1 MVTVSFLV
9 VAAVTALALRTF
21 LLQRLDQQ
29 LAAAGDRFSLSL
41 EHPDDHDADNS
52 DQLSATQGQAVGTLG
67 ARMLNGTATAIAVI
81 GHDEPAITGAD
92 RKIVAALQPNNDPR
106 TIHLPGLGEYRVIA
120 SAGDDGDV
128 LVTGLPEHPVDET
141 ITRLLLIEAA
151 VFGACLLLTAVA
163 SSYGVRWS
171 LRPLHRVATTALDVS
186 NRPLS
191 TGTVSLPERVAV
203 PAPHTEAG
211 QVADAFN
218 HMLNHVEAA
227 LSDRHASEDRLR
239 RFVADASH
247 ELRTPVAVIRAHAE
261 LAQRTADETVP
272 DEILDAL
279 TRITSEADRMGH
291 LVDDLLLLARLD
303 SGRPLERSSVDITR
317 LTLEAVAD
325 ARLVGATHVWKL
337 DLPEDEVQIEGD
349 PRALRQ
355 VVTNLLTNARIHTP
369 PGTTVTATITATS
382 PSVISISVSDDG
394 PGIPSE
400 LLPRIFDRF
409 VRAELTRARP
419 TGSGLGLSIVAAIV
433 AAHHGSTDLKS
444 RPGRTE
450 VHVTLPRT

>member
-1 MVTVSFLV
+1 M
-9 VAAVTALALRTF
+9 RTF

-29 LAAAGDRFSLSL
+29 LVAAGNRFSVSL
-41 EHPDDHDADNS
+41 EHPDDNDADNAG
-52 DQLSATQGQAVGTLG
+52 QLNATQGQAVGTLG
-67 ARMLNGTATAIAVI
+67 ARMLNGTVTAIAVI
-81 GHDEPAITGAD
+81 GHDEPAITNAD
-92 RKIVAALQPNNDPR
+92 RQIVASLQPSTKPR

-120 SAGDDGDV
+120 SAGDDGDI

-151 VFGACLLLTAVA
+151 VFGTCLLLTGVA

-171 LRPLHRVATTALDVS
+171 LRPLHRVAATALDVS

-227 LSDRHASEDRLR
+227 LRDRHASEDRLR

-261 LAQRTADETVP
+261 LAQRTADGGGAAAVP
-272 DEILDAL
+272 DEIVEAL

-303 SGRPLERSSVDITR
+303 SGRPLERSPVDITR

-325 ARLVGATHVWKL
+325 ARLVGADHAWKL

-369 PGTTVTATITATS
+369 PGTTVTATVVGAES
-382 PSVISISVSDDG
+382 GAG
-394 PGIPSE
+394 P
-400 LLPRIFDRF
+400 D
-409 VRAELTRARP
+409 
-419 TGSGLGLSIVAAIV
+419 LGL
-433 AAHHGSTDLKS
+433 
-444 RPGRTE
+444 R
-450 VHVTLPRT
+450 